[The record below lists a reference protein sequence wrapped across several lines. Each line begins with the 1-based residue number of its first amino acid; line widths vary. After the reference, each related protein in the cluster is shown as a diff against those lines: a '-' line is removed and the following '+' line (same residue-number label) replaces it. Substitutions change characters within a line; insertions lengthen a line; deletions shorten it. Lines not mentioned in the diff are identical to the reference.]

1 MSLAQRTWQLS
12 EREEQFGFAEFGP
25 RIGQAQNRNE
35 KFYMGRGLCS
45 CYKKGDMPEKERGE
59 IQRTQPKIIPVIILM
74 FQLLL
79 SAAFRTW
86 KIKTKLCG
94 LLPPF
99 ITGITSLDLGI

>member
-1 MSLAQRTWQLS
+1 MKRRSSSDSPNLVHVLGKRRIETRSFTW
-12 EREEQFGFAEFGP
+12 AEGCVP
-25 RIGQAQNRNE
+25 GYR
-35 KFYMGRGLCS
+35 
-45 CYKKGDMPEKERGE
+45 KGDMPEKERGE
-59 IQRTQPKIIPVIILM
+59 IQRTQPKIIPVINLM

-86 KIKTKLCG
+86 KIKTKLSG